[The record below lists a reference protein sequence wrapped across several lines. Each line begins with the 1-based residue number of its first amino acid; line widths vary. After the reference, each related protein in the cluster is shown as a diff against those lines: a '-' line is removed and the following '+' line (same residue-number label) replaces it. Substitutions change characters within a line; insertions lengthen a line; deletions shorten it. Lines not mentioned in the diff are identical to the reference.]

1 MVEVGKIVDNE
12 VNATD
17 NVTNVFYIY
26 DFKLFYTK
34 LDILIN
40 GGMNDVLIFDDT

>member
-1 MVEVGKIVDNE
+1 MVEVGKIADNE

-17 NVTNVFYIY
+17 NVMNVFYIY
-26 DFKLFYTK
+26 DFKLFYNK

-40 GGMNDVLIFDDT
+40 EGTNGVLIFDDT